1 MLLTTHEEL
10 LQHIGETVIFSH
22 TNGKRAFE
30 EVGML
35 FLDRHRQSDYQSIYL
50 LSNALSGRL
59 PLSDEW
65 KDYGYKYSWIISHTL
80 KHYEEDNQDVVEIR
94 IIQIDFNKLEEV
106 LC

>member
-10 LQHIGETVIFSH
+10 MQHIGETVIFSH
-22 TNGKRAFE
+22 TDCRRASDE
-30 EVGML
+30 TGML
-35 FLDRHRQSDYQSIYL
+35 FLDEQSDYQSIYL

-65 KDYGYKYSWIISHTL
+65 KKYGYKHSWIISHTL

-94 IIQIDFNKLEEV
+94 TIQIDFNKLEEV